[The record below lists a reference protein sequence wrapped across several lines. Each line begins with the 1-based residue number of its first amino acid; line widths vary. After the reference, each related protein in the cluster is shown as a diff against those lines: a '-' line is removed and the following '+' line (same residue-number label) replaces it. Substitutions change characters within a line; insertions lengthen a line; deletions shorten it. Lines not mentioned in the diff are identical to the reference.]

1 MNGIQVG
8 CTVRNIFNGD
18 IGSVSAVLGNGKMCK
33 VRFFTSGIQTVFSNV
48 LEIVSDNIFELF
60 SNRNFGNIDDLKRAV
75 VYSRIKG
82 DVTNILYSMGTSN
95 AEFLPYQY
103 IPVIKFIDSISGR
116 ILVADEVGLGK
127 TIEAIYIW
135 KELLIREN
143 AKRLLIV
150 CPSVLRDKWVQDLK
164 RYFSIDSRICSAA
177 DLLRNFK
184 DAVSYPKTEHFALI
198 ASLEGIRYKEKKG
211 NVDVK
216 KSAKQ
221 ELYEFLDEERD
232 FLDLVIVDEAHY
244 LRNSETAN
252 HKIVSRLR
260 NNAKNLIL
268 LSATPIQTESRNLY
282 NLLNILEPEVF
293 NNEYAFNEL
302 LRKSSDYIE
311 TANALQTNEAPKVKE
326 QIEKWLD
333 HINRLTYES
342 FDEGL
347 QNDKAL
353 ATEISE
359 NFSRI
364 LENPELRMEYRKR
377 LMNKV
382 FYAPY
387 FTRTRRCETEMEY
400 ATRRA
405 VTWNF
410 TMNSTEQEAYDKVTS
425 LIEEKIEKCC
435 SDKRGFTS
443 FVLIAKQRQMTSCIY
458 AAIKKWKEQKFGKE
472 LEEQLY
478 EDFDKNWDEDD
489 KNDFNIDFSNVF
501 SDSFVEQLKK
511 DDSKYNA
518 LLEKL
523 KERWREA
530 PNTKM
535 IVFSFFRGTVNYLS
549 ERLSSDGVHN
559 IALTGG
565 GNGIN
570 KQEVIDSFR
579 EDNSVRLLISTE
591 VLSEGV
597 DLQFCETI
605 VNYDLPWNPMRV
617 EQRIGRIDRIGQKS
631 DVIHIFNI
639 FCSGTVED
647 RVLSRLYERIDIFK
661 RSIGNIN
668 DILGKEIENIALA
681 LMDAELTPKEKE
693 EKANEKIDALI
704 ADKLNKEQIEENAP
718 RLLAF
723 KDGILQGVR
732 NSYEDKRIRSEDLI
746 FYVSDYFDRQGKGSL
761 IKNAEFEKC
770 KLVSLSK
777 LAAQDFINYCSQ
789 EGLDCLLKNSGSE
802 TLCVFDSV
810 VKGKIKRK
818 KYDTI
823 TVDHPLIRWI
833 TKQNANMQN
842 GCCCSISIELSN
854 REIPRGMYVFYL
866 QEIQAEGCK
875 SRKEI
880 RYYVG
885 NIEKGCLL
893 DSKISEKVLWQI
905 LSNRGGRCVANTN
918 LGWEKDVSNEALM
931 DECLNKILDEALA
944 DFEKFNRY
952 FEQENE
958 SVRDNQ
964 LGYLQTTMERKKEKM
979 KESINKMKSKLSY
992 GLHVSEGEKRNLE
1005 RGIKLQ
1011 EDKVKK
1017 LLENYELQ
1025 RQRILDKSKVQCS
1038 SRDIAVGILK
1048 II

>member
-8 CTVRNIFNGD
+8 DTVRNIFNGE
-18 IGSVSAVLGNGKMCK
+18 IGVVLSVSANGKTCK
-33 VRFFTSGIQTVFSNV
+33 VNFSNGIQNVYSDV
-48 LEIVSDNIFELF
+48 LETVSGDMFKSF
-60 SNRNFGNIDDLKRAV
+60 ANRDFGNIDDLKRAV
-75 VYSRIKG
+75 TYSRIKG

-150 CPSVLRDKWVQDLK
+150 CPSVLRDKWANDLK
-164 RYFSIDSRICSAA
+164 HYFSIDARICTAEE
-177 DLLRNFK
+177 LLK
-184 DAVSYPKTEHFALI
+184 ECKEAVAYPKTEHFALI
-198 ASLEGIRYKEKKG
+198 ASLEGIRYKEKQNKKTE
-211 NVDVK
+211 N
-216 KSAKQ
+216 KSARQ
-221 ELYEFLDEERD
+221 ELYEFLEKEREL
-232 FLDLVIVDEAHY
+232 FDLVIVDEAHY

-252 HKIVSRLR
+252 HKSVSRLR
-260 NNAKNLIL
+260 NNAKNLVL
-268 LSATPIQTESRNLY
+268 LSATPIQTASKNLY

-293 NNEYAFNEL
+293 NNDFTFNEL
-302 LRKSSDYIE
+302 LRKSSNYIE
-311 TANALQTNEAPKVKE
+311 MANALQTNEATKVKE

-333 HINRLTYES
+333 YINFWLAYKNS
-342 FDEGL
+342 DEEL
-347 QNDKAL
+347 QKDKDFAR
-353 ATEISE
+353 EILK
-359 NFSRI
+359 NLPQI
-364 LENPELRMEYRKR
+364 LENPVLRMEYRKR
-377 LMNKV
+377 LMDKV

-400 ATRRA
+400 AMRRA

-410 TMNSTEQEAYDKVTS
+410 TMNSTEQEVYDKITR
-425 LIEEKIEKCC
+425 LIEEKIEKSCQ
-435 SDKRGFTS
+435 DKRGFAS

-478 EDFDKNWDEDD
+478 EDFDKEWDEDD
-489 KNDFNIDFSNVF
+489 KNDFSTDFSNIF

-518 LLEKL
+518 LLGKL
-523 KERWREA
+523 KERWQEN

-535 IVFSFFRGTVNYLS
+535 IIFSFFRGTVNYLS
-549 ERLSSDGVHN
+549 ERLSNEGVKN

-565 GNGIN
+565 DNGIN

-579 EDNSVRLLISTE
+579 EDDSVRLLISTE

-605 VNYDLPWNPMRV
+605 INYDLPWNPMRV

-639 FCSGTVED
+639 SCSGTVED

-668 DILGKEIENIALA
+668 DILGKEIEDIAFA
-681 LMDAELTPKEKE
+681 LMDGKLTPEEKEKR
-693 EKANEKIDALI
+693 ANEKIDALI
-704 ADKLNKEQIEENAP
+704 ANKLNKESLEENAP

-723 KDGILQGVR
+723 KDNVLQGVR
-732 NSYEDKRIRSEDLI
+732 ESYDDKRIRAEDLL
-746 FYVSDYFDRQGKGSL
+746 FYVSDYFNRHGKGSSV
-761 IKNAEFEKC
+761 KNAEFEKC

-777 LAAQDFINYCSQ
+777 WVAQDFVNYCNR
-789 EGLDCLLKNSGSE
+789 EGLDCLLKNSGNE
-802 TLCVFDSV
+802 TLCLFDSAI
-810 VKGKIKRK
+810 KGKIKRK

-833 TKQNANMQN
+833 TEQNADMQN
-842 GCCCSISIELSN
+842 GCCCSISIELPN
-854 REIPRGMYVFYL
+854 REIPVGMYVFYL
-866 QEIQAEGCK
+866 MEIEAKGCK
-875 SRKEI
+875 SKKEV
-880 RYYVG
+880 RYYIG
-885 NIEKGCLL
+885 NIEQRNLL
-893 DSKISEKVLWQI
+893 DAKISERILWQI
-905 LSNRGGRCVANTN
+905 LSNKGGRSVANTN
-918 LGWEKDVSNEALM
+918 LGWEKDISDDVLV
-931 DECLNKILDEALA
+931 DECLDRICDGASN
-944 DFEKFNRY
+944 DFEKFVRN
-952 FEQENE
+952 FNQSNE

-964 LGYLQTTMERKKEKM
+964 LEYLQTTMEKKREKLENSIDEM
-979 KESINKMKSKLSY
+979 KRKLS
-992 GLHVSEGEKRNLE
+992 GDVSSEGEKRNLK

-1011 EDKVKK
+1011 EDKLKK
-1017 LLENYELQ
+1017 LLENYESQ
-1025 RQRILDKSKVQCS
+1025 KQKIESKSKVQCS
-1038 SRDIAVGILK
+1038 YRDVAVGLLK

>member
-1 MNGIQVG
+1 MNGIHVG
-8 CTVRNIFNGD
+8 CTVRNIFNGESGVVRG
-18 IGSVSAVLGNGKMCK
+18 IVRKGYWK
-33 VRFFTSGIQTVFSNV
+33 VNFLSGIRTMLEED
-48 LEIVSDNIFELF
+48 LEIMSGDIFDLF
-60 SNRNFGNIDDLKRAV
+60 ADRMFGNVDDLRRAV
-75 VYSRIKG
+75 TYSRIKG

-150 CPSVLRDKWVQDLK
+150 CPSVLRDKWAQDLK
-164 RYFSIDSRICSAA
+164 RYFSIDSRICSAD

-211 NVDVK
+211 NVGGK

-221 ELYEFLDEERD
+221 ELYEFLDDERD
-232 FLDLVIVDEAHY
+232 LLDLVIVDEAHY

-252 HKIVSRLR
+252 HKTISRLR

-293 NNEYAFNEL
+293 NSESTFNAL

-311 TANALQTNEAPKVKE
+311 MANALQTNEAPNVKK
-326 QIEKWLD
+326 QIEKWLE
-333 HINRLTYES
+333 HINYRLLYES
-342 FDEGL
+342 SDEGV

-353 ATEISE
+353 VTEISE

-364 LENPELRMEYRKR
+364 LKNPELRMEYRKR

-410 TMNSTEQEAYDKVTS
+410 SMNSTEQEFYDKVS
-425 LIEEKIEKCC
+425 CLIEEKIEKCC
-435 SDKRGFTS
+435 SDKRGFAS

-478 EDFDKNWDEDD
+478 EDFDKNWDEED

-523 KERWREA
+523 KERWQED

-549 ERLSSDGVHN
+549 ERLSSDGVKN

-565 GNGIN
+565 DNGIN

-597 DLQFCETI
+597 DLQFCDTI

-639 FCSGTVED
+639 SCSGTVEE

-668 DILGKEIENIALA
+668 DILGKEIENIAFA
-681 LMDAELTPKEKE
+681 LMDAELTPEEKEK
-693 EKANEKIDALI
+693 KANEKIDALI
-704 ADKLNKEQIEENAP
+704 ADKLNKERIEENAP

-732 NSYEDKRIRSEDLI
+732 DSYEDKRIRSEDLI
-746 FYVSDYFDRQGKGSL
+746 FYVSDYFVRQGKGSL
-761 IKNAEFEKC
+761 IKNAGFEKC

-802 TLCVFDSV
+802 TLCVFDSA

-833 TKQNANMQN
+833 TKQNVNMQN

-854 REIPRGMYVFYL
+854 REIPSGMYVFYL
-866 QEIQAEGCK
+866 MQIQAEGCK
-875 SRKEI
+875 SQKEI
-880 RYYVG
+880 RYYLG
-885 NIEKGCLL
+885 NIEQGELF
-893 DSKISEKVLWQI
+893 DTKISERVLWQI

-931 DECLNKILDEALA
+931 DECLEKIKEEAFA

-952 FEQENE
+952 FKQENE

-964 LGYLQTTMERKKEKM
+964 LDYLQMTMERKKEKM
-979 KESINKMKSKLSY
+979 EESIANMKCKLSW
-992 GLHVSEGEKRNLE
+992 GLYVSEEEKRNLE

-1017 LLENYELQ
+1017 LLENYKLQ
-1025 RQRILDKSKVQCS
+1025 RQRIYGNSKVQCS
-1038 SRDIAVGILK
+1038 YHDVAVGILK

>member
-8 CTVRNIFNGD
+8 CTVENIFNGETG
-18 IGSVSAVLGNGKMCK
+18 IVLNVLQNGKTCK
-33 VRFFTSGIQTVFSNV
+33 VNFQTGIKIVLAEDLQIASGDMF
-48 LEIVSDNIFELF
+48 DLF
-60 SNRNFGNIDDLKRAV
+60 ANRTFGNVDDLRRAV
-75 VYSRIKG
+75 TYSRIKG

-150 CPSVLRDKWVQDLK
+150 CPSVLRDKWAMDLK
-164 RYFSIDSRICSAA
+164 RYFSIDSRICSA
-177 DLLRNFK
+177 DELLRNFK

-211 NVDVK
+211 NVGEK

-252 HKIVSRLR
+252 HKTVSRLR

-293 NNEYAFNEL
+293 NSEYTFNEL

-311 TANALQTNEAPKVKE
+311 MANALQTNEAPKVKE

-333 HINRLTYES
+333 HINDRMLHES
-342 FDEGL
+342 FDKGV

-359 NFSRI
+359 NCSRI

-410 TMNSTEQEAYDKVTS
+410 TMNSTEQEAYDKVTG
-425 LIEEKIEKCC
+425 LIEEKIKGC

-458 AAIKKWKEQKFGKE
+458 AAIKKWKEQRFGKE

-478 EDFDKNWDEDD
+478 EDFDKNWDEED

-511 DDSKYNA
+511 NDSKYNA

-523 KERWREA
+523 KERWQKN

-549 ERLSSDGVHN
+549 ERLSSDGIKN

-565 GNGIN
+565 DNGIN

-597 DLQFCETI
+597 DLQFCETV

-631 DVIHIFNI
+631 NVIHIFNI
-639 FCSGTVED
+639 SCSGTIED

-661 RSIGNIN
+661 RSIGNID
-668 DILGKEIENIALA
+668 DILGKEIENIAFV
-681 LMDAELTPKEKE
+681 LMDAELTPEEKEKE
-693 EKANEKIDALI
+693 ANKKIDALF
-704 ADKLNKEQIEENAP
+704 ADKLNKKWLEENAP

-732 NSYEDKRIRSEDLI
+732 DSYEDKRIRSEDLI
-746 FYVSDYFDRQGKGSL
+746 FYVSDYFVRQGKGSL

-802 TLCVFDSV
+802 TLCVFDSA

-818 KYDTI
+818 KYDTV

-854 REIPRGMYVFYL
+854 KVIPTGMYVFYL
-866 QEIQAEGCK
+866 MEIQAEGCK
-875 SRKEI
+875 SQKEI
-880 RYYVG
+880 RYYLG
-885 NIEKGCLL
+885 NIEKGELF
-893 DSKISEKVLWQI
+893 DAKISERVLWQI

-931 DECLNKILDEALA
+931 DECLNKILDEAA
-944 DFEKFNRY
+944 VDFEKFNRY
-952 FEQENE
+952 FKQENE

-964 LGYLQTTMERKKEKM
+964 LDYLQTTMERKKEKM
-979 KESINKMKSKLSY
+979 EESIAKMKNKLSW
-992 GLHVSEGEKRNLE
+992 GLDVSEEEKRNLE

-1011 EDKVKK
+1011 EDKAKN
-1017 LLENYELQ
+1017 LSENYELQ
-1025 RQRILDKSKVQCS
+1025 RQRIYGNSKVQCS
-1038 SRDIAVGILK
+1038 YRDVAVGTLK